1 MRLRLTLDHAPNQ
14 LLPINYGYLISSWI
28 YRTLGNANESY
39 AQQLHEHGYDF
50 GGKRYKLFNF
60 SALRPKWYEVDTRRA
75 TFTLSKSPTT
85 LELSFH
91 IDEAVQHFV
100 LGLFKDQQF
109 ELSSGRFRVQ
119 FTVSGI
125 EMLPAPVLES
135 TMRFRAQT
143 PICIGRNME
152 DREHAHYA
160 SPEEEGYAEL
170 LMLNLLRKQQALK
183 PELVGEEDGHLD
195 MDFPYTFRLLSN
207 PKSKLV
213 AIKGI
218 KVRGYLFDF
227 ELMAPKE
234 LMELGYFGGFG
245 EKNSN
250 YGMGQVEV
258 MKNGRTFKN
267 AENKIKV

>member
-1 MRLRLTLDHAPNQ
+1 MRLRLTLEHRPNQ
-14 LLPINYGYLISSWI
+14 VLPINYGYLISSWI
-28 YRTLGNANESY
+28 YRTLGNADK
-39 AQQLHEHGYDF
+39 AFTQQLHEHGYDF
-50 GGKRYKLFNF
+50 GGKKYKFFSF
-60 SALRPKWYEVDTRRA
+60 SALRPKWYNVDTRQA

-91 IDEAVQHFV
+91 VDQAVQHFV
-100 LGLFKDQQF
+100 MGLFKDQQF
-109 ELSSGRFRVQ
+109 ELSSGRFHAN
-119 FTVSGI
+119 FEVSGI
-125 EMLPAPVLES
+125 EMLAAPTFEN

-170 LMLNLLRKQQALK
+170 LLQNLLRKQQALK
-183 PELVGEEDGHLD
+183 PELVGGEKGGLD
-195 MDFPYTFRLLSN
+195 LDFPYEFRLLSK

-227 ELMAPKE
+227 DLMAPE
-234 LMELGYFGGFG
+234 GLMEVGYFGGFG
-245 EKNSN
+245 EKNSSAGF
-250 YGMGQVEV
+250 GMV
-258 MKNGRTFKN
+258 KKL
-267 AENKIKV
+267 K